1 MSGRGIDLVN
11 STVPFCSVAIITVSI
26 LGKSG
31 WPTSIPSDM
40 MDDSHISF
48 DLPLNQPTLSR
59 DERIFFLRKNSMD
72 VVVMA
77 NSAAGQLKKPVK
89 IQYVFPRWRVQHC
102 A

>member
-11 STVPFCSVAIITVSI
+11 STVPFRSVAIIKVSI

-40 MDDSHISF
+40 MDDSHIRF

-59 DERIFFLRKNSMD
+59 DERIFFT
-72 VVVMA
+72 
-77 NSAAGQLKKPVK
+77 KKFNGCRCDGEFCCRT
-89 IQYVFPRWRVQHC
+89 IEETS
-102 A
+102 